1 MSQMQQ
7 LHHFSNQCHF
17 ATLGQLISSKTLT
30 MKFWENMMSM
40 VASFLPTLSLIHAH
54 PAVQGL
60 ISYDGRRFPDDQ
72 NL

>member
-1 MSQMQQ
+1 
-7 LHHFSNQCHF
+7 
-17 ATLGQLISSKTLT
+17 
-30 MKFWENMMSM
+30 MMSM

-72 NL
+72 NLWAVSEGVHIENNLVKKYENTEEELLRSCNVWLN